1 MTNQV
6 SARIGRF
13 FRESLSPV
21 LFLGAGVSM
30 RAGLPSW
37 DGLLRQMA
45 EAIRVS
51 DPLTTQIMFQ
61 AINEKNY
68 TLAAE
73 YYWLAAKVLEGDK
86 RTLLSRI
93 LEEYDPT
100 KIAAVATLPAR
111 TFLTTNFDRSILDAL
126 ANARGK
132 APRDYRRGDS
142 SFGQSLWDDHV
153 LVARIHGAVESP
165 SSIVLSDSQFK
176 SLIKDSDY
184 VNLLRACFVQRNV
197 LFLGFSFYDPA
208 IRWVFEEINREFGPA
223 TPGRHL
229 AVLPSD
235 ASSDFVQKANR
246 LNIEVVTY
254 DPSDSHGALWSAI
267 VGSQND
273 PAAQTPRV
281 KSYEAAF
288 EFTRRYLAA
297 CYARAKA
304 IGNSVALRGAVVEG
318 IVSALLQETAPKPLS
333 RGELLERIR
342 LAIGVQ
348 GRELEGIIEDAIKS
362 LIEAKLARKIKDE
375 GGRESRIA
383 WIAASRTDDTLDSA
397 IETLVRSFSDRAYL
411 QENWRLSPEV
421 LSAVRQC
428 FHELIRRRGW
438 DLGAAFAS
446 GRAPDN
452 VAIESLLGSCAGGL
466 PTFDKERMG
475 RLFATML
482 QRPSEEESVLLRE
495 LGRISFAVELTFQ
508 SPKTVLLHQA
518 ILPRRLYF
526 DASVLMPA
534 IVAGHPFSQTYSEA
548 ISRLREAAANASV
561 ELKSCVASVYLNEI
575 ISHRRNAEDYAQELG
590 KDFEELVRMDAMY
603 HGVTNVNVFIGAYAN
618 TRENEKITF
627 KDFLERVAPY
637 KNEGAL
643 KKWLLERGFEVVEA
657 KKGDRYVA
665 IYTYLEKAY
674 ADGLAGGKRPILIE
688 HDAIQLSLLDQE
700 TRSGIN
706 SFFVTADRALQGAIY
721 DSRFAPLA
729 GMMMSHVGLIQFI
742 DLLLG
747 GMPED
752 GGITELLW
760 SARISDRAKA
770 VRSLFTT
777 RALEQYDEAM
787 TLELAT
793 VVEEASEEASQEL
806 ERIGADLDSEDPK
819 RRAAAIRKLGTLEKD
834 YLTEMRDAADRL
846 RADLERAKKKEESN

>member
-1 MTNQV
+1 MVDQV
-6 SARIGRF
+6 SARIDRF
-13 FRESLSPV
+13 FKETNSPV

-30 RAGLPSW
+30 RTGLPSW
-37 DGLLRQMA
+37 DGLLRKMA
-45 EAIRVS
+45 EGVRAS

-61 AINEKNY
+61 AISDKNY

-73 YYWLAAKVLEGDK
+73 YYWLAPKMLEGDK
-86 RTLLSRI
+86 RTLITRL
-93 LEEYDPT
+93 LEEYDQT
-100 KIAAVATLPAR
+100 KIAAIATLPVR

-142 SFGQSLWDDHV
+142 SFGQSLWDDNV

-165 SSIVLSDSQFK
+165 ASIVLSDSQFK
-176 SLIKDSDY
+176 SLLEDSDY

-208 IRWVFEEINREFGPA
+208 IRGVFEEINKEFGPA

-235 ASSDFVQKANR
+235 ASSDFIQKANR
-246 LNIEVVTY
+246 LNIEIASY
-254 DPSDSHGALWSAI
+254 DPANAHEALWTSI
-267 VGSQND
+267 VDFQKK
-273 PAAQTPRV
+273 PVPTPSRG
-281 KSYEAAF
+281 KSYAAAF
-288 EFTRRYLAA
+288 EFTRQYLAA
-297 CYARAKA
+297 CYARAKT
-304 IGNSVALRGAVVEG
+304 IGSSVALRGAVIEG
-318 IVSALLQETAPKPLS
+318 IVSALLQDAAPKPLS
-333 RGELLERIR
+333 RAELLEKIRIS
-342 LAIGVQ
+342 IGIQ
-348 GRELEGIIEDAIKS
+348 GREIEGIVEEAIKS
-362 LIEAKLARKIKDE
+362 LLEAKLARKLKDDS
-375 GGRESRIA
+375 GRESRLV
-383 WIAASRTDDTLDSA
+383 WVASNPKGDTLDSA

-411 QENWRLSPEV
+411 QEGWRLNAGV
-421 LSAVRQC
+421 VGAVRQC

-452 VAIESLLGSCAGGL
+452 VAIESLLSACAGDL
-466 PTFDKERMG
+466 PAFDKERLG
-475 RLFATML
+475 RLFSTML
-482 QRPSEEESVLLRE
+482 QRPTEEESVLLRE

-534 IVAGHPFSQTYSEA
+534 IVVGHPFSQPYSEA
-548 ISRLREAAANASV
+548 ISRLSSAATSAAV
-561 ELKSCVASVYLNEI
+561 ELKRCVSSVYLNEI
-575 ISHRRNAEDYAQELG
+575 ISHRRNAEDYAKELG
-590 KDFEELVRMDAMY
+590 ADFEELVRMDAMY
-603 HGVTNVNVFIGAYAN
+603 HGVTNVNVFIGAYAS
-618 TRENEKITF
+618 TRENEKLTF
-627 KDFLERVAPY
+627 KKFLDRVAPY
-637 KNEGAL
+637 RTESEL
-643 KKWLLERGFEVVEA
+643 RKWLLERGFEVVDT

-688 HDAIQLSLLDQE
+688 HDAMQLSLLDQE
-700 TRSGIN
+700 TRSGTN

-729 GMMMSHVGLIQFI
+729 AMMMSHVGLIQFI

-747 GMPED
+747 GISED

-770 VRSLFTT
+770 VRSLFTS

-793 VVEEASEEASQEL
+793 VVEEASEEANQEL

-819 RRAAAIRKLGTLEKD
+819 QRAAAIRKLGVLEKN
-834 YLTEMRDAADRL
+834 YLAGMRDAADRL
-846 RADLERAKKKEESN
+846 RADLERAEKKEKKK